1 MGVCVVE
8 GGYRALKTVAWTERR
23 EEKQRVST
31 RVLSRICPVQLAFK
45 AVTEGFLEEAEL
57 GCPRIRMA

>member
-1 MGVCVVE
+1 ME

-31 RVLSRICPVQLAFK
+31 RVLSRIRPVQLAFK

-57 GCPRIRMA
+57 GCPRMA